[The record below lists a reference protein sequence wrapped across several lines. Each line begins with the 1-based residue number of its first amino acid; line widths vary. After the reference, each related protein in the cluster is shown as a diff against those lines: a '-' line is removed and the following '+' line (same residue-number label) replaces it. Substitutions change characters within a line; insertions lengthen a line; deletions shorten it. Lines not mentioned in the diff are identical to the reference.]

1 MMTANKLAGLLGM
14 CRRAGRLTVGFD
26 AVAAL
31 CREKQV
37 LLMLAADAAPRT
49 VRQITFQAGEKPIHR
64 LPLTRE
70 ETARAVGAS
79 KPVAVLAT
87 TDAGFIRALR
97 PLLNTAQEEESR
109 YDD

>member
-1 MMTANKLAGLLGM
+1 MTTDKLIGLLGM
-14 CRRAGRLTVGFD
+14 CRGSGRLTVGFD

-37 LLMLAADAAPRT
+37 LLMLAADASPRT
-49 VRQITFQAGEKPIHR
+49 ERQLAFHAGEKPLYH
-64 LPLTRE
+64 LPLDRE
-70 ETARAVGAS
+70 QTAHAVGSS

-87 TDAGFIRALR
+87 TDAGFLRALHA
-97 PLLNTAQEEESR
+97 LLTSPQEEESR

>member
-1 MMTANKLAGLLGM
+1 MMTAEKLAGLLGM

-31 CREKQV
+31 CREPQV

-49 VRQITFQAGEKPIHR
+49 VRQLSFSADGKPIYR
-64 LPLTRE
+64 LPMTRDE
-70 ETARAVGAS
+70 VAHIVGMA

-87 TDAGFIRALR
+87 TDAGFIRALS

>member
-1 MMTANKLAGLLGM
+1 MTTHKLIGLLGM

-31 CREKQV
+31 CRQPEV
-37 LLMLAADAAPRT
+37 LLMITADASPRT
-49 VRQITFQAGEKPIHR
+49 VRQLTFHAEDKRVYALPITRDEAAH
-64 LPLTRE
+64 
-70 ETARAVGAS
+70 AVGSS

-87 TDAGFIRALR
+87 TDNGFIKALR
-97 PLLNTAQEEESR
+97 PVLDSLEEEESQ

>member
-1 MMTANKLAGLLGM
+1 MMTADKLAGLLGM

-31 CREKQV
+31 CREQRV
-37 LLMLAADAAPRT
+37 LLMLTADAAPRT
-49 VRQITFQAGEKPIHR
+49 VRQLTFAAGDKPIYW
-64 LPLTRE
+64 LPMTKDDV
-70 ETARAVGAS
+70 ARAVGAS

-87 TDAGFIRALR
+87 TDAGFIRALS